1 MGKQDRHE
9 ESIDPLFL
17 LGICFLPIGIGLIN
31 ANGAGIVFIVL
42 AVVFIGAGLA
52 KQAKSK
58 K

>member
-1 MGKQDRHE
+1 MSKQDMHK

-42 AVVFIGAGLA
+42 AVAFIGAGLA
-52 KQAKSK
+52 KQTKSK